1 MGEYIKGLVILMIV
15 LVITAVLDYILS
27 AVFKNAGMFLKIL
40 IPAIFT
46 TYSIFITS
54 FVIAKSIS
62 LEYYSDYESALK
74 EKEGFVY
81 KLGQIIIK
89 AHKNWHKGGYIML
102 WFEVKKLK
110 KEFKKGK

>member
-1 MGEYIKGLVILMIV
+1 
-15 LVITAVLDYILS
+15 
-27 AVFKNAGMFLKIL
+27 
-40 IPAIFT
+40 
-46 TYSIFITS
+46 
-54 FVIAKSIS
+54 
-62 LEYYSDYESALK
+62 YYSDYESALK